1 MFYKKNKKKG
11 GIKKMQTIKVKE
23 LETIAENLEKH
34 IAELKKETVEHEK
47 NAYEMYLLRLEN
59 ILNKYKNR
67 SREATEIEVT
77 IEELATFEEFKNK
90 RGL

>member
-1 MFYKKNKKKG
+1 
-11 GIKKMQTIKVKE
+11 MQTIKLKE
-23 LETIAENLEKH
+23 LETVAEDLEKH

-77 IEELATFEEFKNK
+77 IEELATFEEFKSK

>member
-1 MFYKKNKKKG
+1 
-11 GIKKMQTIKVKE
+11 MQTIKVKE
-23 LETIAENLEKH
+23 LETLAETLANS
-34 IAELKKETVEHEK
+34 ITELKKEREEHEK

-67 SREATEIEVT
+67 SKEATEIEVT
-77 IEELATFEEFKNK
+77 TEEFETFREFK

>member
-1 MFYKKNKKKG
+1 
-11 GIKKMQTIKVKE
+11 MQTIKLKE

-34 IAELKKETVEHEK
+34 IAELKKEKVEHEK

-59 ILNKYKNR
+59 ILSKYKNR
-67 SREATEIEVT
+67 SEEATEIEVT
-77 IEELATFEEFKNK
+77 TEELATFQEFKSK

>member
-1 MFYKKNKKKG
+1 
-11 GIKKMQTIKVKE
+11 MQTIKVKE
-23 LETIAENLEKH
+23 LDTLAENLEKH
-34 IAELKKETVEHEK
+34 IIELKKERVEHEK

-67 SREATEIEVT
+67 SREATEIEVDT
-77 IEELATFEEFKNK
+77 GEFETFRDFK

>member
-1 MFYKKNKKKG
+1 
-11 GIKKMQTIKVKE
+11 MQTIKVKE

-34 IAELKKETVEHEK
+34 IIELKKERVEHER

-77 IEELATFEEFKNK
+77 TEELATFQEFQSK